1 MSAANP
7 VLKNHP
13 ETASAREEIARLH
26 AFERWP
32 ARNSG
37 PMQVALVGLAVA
49 SAACW
54 LMPAYRPALL
64 LVWPAYGYVLWQ
76 FTLAFHD
83 ASHGRFHPVRWV
95 NELFGHGVGTF
106 SFLPLAVYRHAHA
119 RHHAYI
125 GTARD
130 PELWP
135 FTIPGAPR
143 AVRVMAAMVE
153 IVLGFVYTPLLFLRD
168 AVVGGLSA
176 RERREVALG
185 YAACAVVWGAILA
198 AVYQFRAWELFAVAV
213 VVPFAIAGAIQTL
226 NKFTQHLG
234 LQGRSVLGLTRTVVD
249 QRRYAAL
256 VSSSILHNDS
266 HGTHHRYAKIP
277 HYHLPEATP
286 YALAGSREACPVFP
300 SVAAALLDMLPCL
313 ADPKVGA
320 QWVEGAEASGE
331 AD

>member
-1 MSAANP
+1 MQAA
-7 VLKNHP
+7 L
-13 ETASAREEIARLH
+13 
-26 AFERWP
+26 F
-32 ARNSG
+32 
-37 PMQVALVGLAVA
+37 GLAGAAAVA
-49 SAACW
+49 W
-54 LMPAYRPALL
+54 LTPAYRPALML
-64 LVWPAYGYVLWQ
+64 IWPVYGYVLWQ

-83 ASHGRFHPVRWV
+83 ASHSRFHPSGWM

-125 GTARD
+125 GTPRD

-135 FTIPGAPR
+135 FTIAGAPR
-143 AVRVMAAMVE
+143 AVRVIAALVE

-176 RERREVALG
+176 RERREVVLG
-185 YAACAVVWGAILA
+185 YAACVVVWGAILA
-198 AVYQFRAWELFAVAV
+198 VVHHFRAWEPFAVVV
-213 VVPFAIAGAIQTL
+213 VVPFAIAGTIQTL

-249 QRRYAAL
+249 RRRYAAL

-286 YALAGSREACPVFP
+286 YALADSREPCPVFP
-300 SVAAALLDMLPCL
+300 SVTAAVLDMLPCL
-313 ADPKVGA
+313 ADPKVGP
-320 QWVEGAEASGE
+320 QWMAEA
-331 AD
+331 D